1 MTGLFYGKQR
11 GVHTLRAAG
20 SYQRDGPPFGGR
32 SYATDGRNCLP
43 YSSLGPYALDTLID
57 VRRVLPT
64 STGGLLWM
72 YDSVAFSNY
81 LFAALI
87 KYICPCC
94 LSATSHTT

>member
-1 MTGLFYGKQR
+1 MGNR

-20 SYQRDGPPFGGR
+20 SNRRDGTPFGGR
-32 SYATDGRNCLP
+32 SYATVGRNCLP

-57 VRRVLPT
+57 VRWVFPT

-72 YDSVAFSNY
+72 YDSVAFSNH

-94 LSATSHTT
+94 LSAAPLTATAYTP